1 MPTYSVIIK
10 DGSSILWE
18 FDKASQIQWERYENK
33 VGVARFLV
41 PRTDF
46 KLSPTSVALGK
57 HEFRIYRDGLL
68 VWQGLVMLTE
78 DNKDGT
84 FIYGLDLMEVLK
96 WYQIGKDVKYT
107 TKKIGTEIISPI
119 WNAIAARSNA
129 ALGSL
134 ITKGTIEDPYQTG
147 TSTPKTISKT
157 TFDED
162 FFSLLQEMIAISRAG
177 SPQGAWKQDTVFDI
191 SLSETAPT
199 FTFLKDVGVDQP
211 DARFELDSEIT
222 NFTIVDDARFIRND
236 VKGIAVTSDPKVIKS
251 QQVNTTSRNTY
262 YLREISPLFNLIGST
277 ADLSSKDVD
286 LLEERTKDYLN
297 ENEKPDNTI
306 AIQFASGLV
315 PFNGY
320 SMGDAVQLIINRG
333 RVSINEFYRVV
344 GMLVK
349 LEAGIELTV
358 PRLERKRT

>member
-157 TFDED
+157 TFEED
-162 FFSLLQEMIAISRAG
+162 FFSFLNDMVALSRAD
-177 SPQGAWKQDTVFDI
+177 SPSGAWEQNTVFDVT
-191 SLSETAPT
+191 LSETAPT
-199 FTFLKDVGVDQP
+199 FRFRRNVGVDKPQV
-211 DARFELDSEIT
+211 RFQLDSEIT
-222 NFTIVDDARFIRND
+222 DYDFVNDGRD
-236 VKGIAVTSDPKVIKS
+236 VKNTVTGYTITTNPSTLTSTQTDATS
-251 QQVNTTSRNTY
+251 QTTY
-262 YLREISPLFNLIGST
+262 YRREFSPLFETLDAQNAL
-277 ADLSSKDVD
+277 D
-286 LLEERTKDYLN
+286 ERTKDFLKEFKDSN
-297 ENEKPDNTI
+297 EVI
-306 AIQFASGLV
+306 LVQFAAGLT
-315 PFNGY
+315 PFDGY
-320 SMGDAVQLIINRG
+320 VMGDNVKVIIDRG
-333 RVSINEFYRVV
+333 RVNVDEFYRVV
-344 GMLVK
+344 GMRVAYH
-349 LEAGIELTV
+349 AGVEVAV
-358 PRLERKRT
+358 PILQEKRT